1 LEFNQHS
8 IACGFDDA
16 ALALRNCRID
26 QLQPDCLKPGEGAGL
41 VGFHEAAIAD
51 DIRCQNRCKPAFNTL
66 VLHLWGSG
74 PSRCKP
80 EIKHHRAEDQG
91 CAMSHPA

>member
-1 LEFNQHS
+1 MFNLHS

-16 ALALRNCRID
+16 ALALGNCRID

-51 DIRCQNRCKPAFNTL
+51 DIAGRIAASRRSTLWSCIYGGPA
-66 VLHLWGSG
+66 LHVANL
-74 PSRCKP
+74 R
-80 EIKHHRAEDQG
+80 
-91 CAMSHPA
+91 